1 MTQVE
6 EEENKSVFRMLA
18 ETVIRGGLWRV
29 GIILLEC
36 CVEQEYRKVFH
47 EISDTRGKWNWSCLL
62 MLAVKILSSS
72 EDRDCLSFQNQ
83 ALFRFQHVPLT
94 DLHCLCGGL

>member
-6 EEENKSVFRMLA
+6 EEESESVLRIMA

-47 EISDTRGKWNWSCLL
+47 EISDTRGKWN
-62 MLAVKILSSS
+62 
-72 EDRDCLSFQNQ
+72 
-83 ALFRFQHVPLT
+83 
-94 DLHCLCGGL
+94 